1 MSIQDLEQHLT
12 VDQRASI
19 AKVAFVVYG
28 ALDKCKSEKEVA
40 IYFNCLQHRLQNM
53 AINQA
58 MGITNSFVE
67 VVKDDAEPKEEVV
80 SAE

>member
-28 ALDKCKSEKEVA
+28 ALEKCKSEKEVA

-53 AINQA
+53 AVNQA
-58 MGITNSFVE
+58 MSVTNSFVE
-67 VVKDDAEPKEEVV
+67 IVAGGDEPKEETA